1 MAAAIADRAPHW
13 NRAGHWRM
21 TRAMQKS
28 FSESGSD
35 WANRRG
41 ALWRDKLDGMEAL
54 LAPIDAPFVEALAL
68 DAPCRIGEIACGG
81 GGTTRAIAAAAPA
94 GSEITG
100 FDISADLVAA
110 ATARAGDVA
119 RFVVADVSSYR
130 PERPFDRL
138 ASRFGVMFFEDPAA
152 AFANLRHWLVPGGR
166 LAFAVWGPAAEVGFM
181 AQIRATVASVM
192 EVAPADPDAP
202 GPCRYADPARL
213 IALLGAA
220 GFADAASRTVHCALP
235 VPGETPAAAA
245 AFLLASSSMAAPL
258 ADAPAE
264 LRDKAFARLTEV
276 CASHVE
282 DGRVLMPARVE
293 IVTATG

>member
-1 MAAAIADRAPHW
+1 
-13 NRAGHWRM
+13 M
-21 TRAMQKS
+21 TCGMQKS
-28 FSESGSD
+28 LSESGLD
-35 WANRRG
+35 WAASRG

-54 LAPIDAPFVEALAL
+54 LAPVDAPFVEALAL
-68 DAPCRIGEIACGG
+68 DAPYRIGEVACGG
-81 GGTTRAIAAAAPA
+81 GGTTRAIAAAAPP

-100 FDISADLVAA
+100 FDISPDLVAA

-119 RFVVADVSSYR
+119 RFLEADASKYR

-152 AFANLRHWLVPGGR
+152 AFANLRHWLAPGGI

-192 EVAPADPDAP
+192 DVPAGDPDAP
-202 GPCRYADPARL
+202 GPCRYADPSKL
-213 IALLGAA
+213 IALLGDA
-220 GFADAASRTVHCALP
+220 GFVQAASRSAQCALP
-235 VPGETPAAAA
+235 VPGDTPEAAA

-264 LRDKAFARLTEV
+264 IRDKAYARLTQV
-276 CASHVE
+276 CADHWDE
-282 DGRVLMPARVE
+282 GRVRMPARVE
-293 IVTATG
+293 IVTAAG